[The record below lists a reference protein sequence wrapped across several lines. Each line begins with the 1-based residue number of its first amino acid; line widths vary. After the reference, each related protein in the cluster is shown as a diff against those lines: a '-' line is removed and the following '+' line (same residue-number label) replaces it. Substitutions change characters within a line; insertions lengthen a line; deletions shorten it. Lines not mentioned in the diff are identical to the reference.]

1 MVDIRNSSMDTSLP
15 ITESGVVIND
25 FDSHYGSAKRR
36 PKDSGRSKTV
46 NCRVRMLDGTD
57 AEYDVDRRAKGAT
70 LAALIA
76 DHLNLLEKD
85 YFGLTFIDN
94 DGNRSW
100 LNYEKRI
107 SKQIKGG
114 PWEFSFEVKFYP
126 PDPSQLQEDITRYQ
140 LCLQIRNDVLSGK
153 LPCSFVTYALLGS
166 YLVQSE
172 LGDYDPEEHA
182 SNYLS
187 DFRFAPNQTPEL
199 EEKVAELHRQ
209 HKGQTPAEAELHYL
223 ENAKKLAMYGVDL
236 HQAKDS
242 EGVEIMLGV
251 CASGLLVYRDRL
263 RINRFAW
270 PKILKIS
277 YKRNNFY
284 IKIRPGE
291 FEQFESTIGFKLPN
305 HRAAKRLWKVCVEH
319 HTFFRLMMPE
329 PPPKPKLLLPRFGS
343 KFRYSG
349 RTQYQTRIA
358 SSLIDRPPPHFE
370 RTMSNK
376 RFTSRSMDGGMSAL
390 GYRNRTMSESRT
402 SDNKRHTLAGPIR
415 SPIGDDFRKKDR
427 QSIHQSTFVPGFDNS
442 QEFIQQL
449 ENKKP
454 SGGIPVLPN
463 LDHFRLNQHSPELIN
478 GGNIRVS
485 PDENVRISEK
495 NQNGELEPYQKFWP
509 QDRVPNQ
516 PSTIHCEAPRPV
528 TSEKIHSNP
537 KIKFK
542 GEKMSKGNVSK
553 TTKTKSENR
562 SSHSQSN
569 GKGDKNDMNQVPKS
583 NSLASLAS
591 SEGSL
596 NEYDVETATTRSYQS
611 IPVRTPSISS
621 KGPRVI
627 TITANCSVLDEPDL
641 KEQQRSN
648 VQNQSVITQPVVSE
662 STSTFTTITT
672 TESSGMD
679 PTSPEKCIT
688 KKTSTTSEQKTKT
701 QQVSKS
707 TKIIT
712 CPIED
717 LQSAI
722 VKTESVMYNPNSK
735 PCSPQS
741 TTYVPVVETET
752 CKVFYTTDLPQSPG
766 NRSFS
771 RSSNASPSPLPL
783 DTSLLGE
790 DILNTSSVSSKTRT
804 VETITYKTEKDG
816 VIETRVEK
824 KITIH
829 SDGDPIDHDQA
840 LAEAIHEATL
850 MNPNLTVEKIEIQQ
864 QPPKQ

>member
-1 MVDIRNSSMDTSLP
+1 MFYLFACTPSSSDHPFACLLHVYVFFPSINCSNP
-15 ITESGVVIND
+15 I
-25 FDSHYGSAKRR
+25 
-36 PKDSGRSKTV
+36 
-46 NCRVRMLDGTD
+46 
-57 AEYDVDRRAKGAT
+57 
-70 LAALIA
+70 
-76 DHLNLLEKD
+76 
-85 YFGLTFIDN
+85 
-94 DGNRSW
+94 
-100 LNYEKRI
+100 
-107 SKQIKGG
+107 
-114 PWEFSFEVKFYP
+114 
-126 PDPSQLQEDITRYQ
+126 SQQ
-140 LCLQIRNDVLSGK
+140 K
-153 LPCSFVTYALLGS
+153 
-166 YLVQSE
+166 
-172 LGDYDPEEHA
+172 
-182 SNYLS
+182 
-187 DFRFAPNQTPEL
+187 
-199 EEKVAELHRQ
+199 
-209 HKGQTPAEAELHYL
+209 
-223 ENAKKLAMYGVDL
+223 
-236 HQAKDS
+236 
-242 EGVEIMLGV
+242 
-251 CASGLLVYRDRL
+251 
-263 RINRFAW
+263 
-270 PKILKIS
+270 
-277 YKRNNFY
+277 
-284 IKIRPGE
+284 
-291 FEQFESTIGFKLPN
+291 
-305 HRAAKRLWKVCVEH
+305 
-319 HTFFRLMMPE
+319 
-329 PPPKPKLLLPRFGS
+329 
-343 KFRYSG
+343 
-349 RTQYQTRIA
+349 
-358 SSLIDRPPPHFE
+358 
-370 RTMSNK
+370 
-376 RFTSRSMDGGMSAL
+376 
-390 GYRNRTMSESRT
+390 
-402 SDNKRHTLAGPIR
+402 
-415 SPIGDDFRKKDR
+415 
-427 QSIHQSTFVPGFDNS
+427 
-442 QEFIQQL
+442 
-449 ENKKP
+449 
-454 SGGIPVLPN
+454 
-463 LDHFRLNQHSPELIN
+463 
-478 GGNIRVS
+478 
-485 PDENVRISEK
+485 K

-516 PSTIHCEAPRPV
+516 PSTIHCEAPHPV
-528 TSEKIHSNP
+528 TSAKIHSNP
-537 KIKFK
+537 KIKLN
-542 GEKMSKGNVSK
+542 GEKLSKENISK
-553 TTKTKSENR
+553 PTKTKSESK
-562 SSHSQSN
+562 SSHLHSN
-569 GKGDKNDMNQVPKS
+569 GKGVKNDKNQVPKS

-596 NEYDVETATTRSYQS
+596 NEYDVETATT
-611 IPVRTPSISS
+611 P
-621 KGPRVI
+621 
-627 TITANCSVLDEPDL
+627 NCSVLDEPDP

-648 VQNQSVITQPVVSE
+648 IQNQSVVTQPVVSE

-688 KKTSTTSEQKTKT
+688 KKTSTTSEQKTI

>member
-25 FDSHYGSAKRR
+25 FDSHYGSVKRQ
-36 PKDSGRSKTV
+36 PKKGNRSKTIP
-46 NCRVRMLDGTD
+46 CRVRMLDGTD
-57 AEYDVDRRAKGAT
+57 AEYDVDRRAKGAS

-85 YFGLTFIDN
+85 YFGLTFIDT
-94 DGNRSW
+94 DGKRSW
-100 LNYEKRI
+100 LNYEKRM
-107 SKQIKGG
+107 SKQIKATSRNFKSG

-140 LCLQIRNDVLSGK
+140 LCLQIRNDVITGK

-236 HQAKDS
+236 HEAKDS

-329 PPPKPKLLLPRFGS
+329 PPPKPKLFVPRFGS

-402 SDNKRHTLAGPIR
+402 TDNKRHTLAGPIR
-415 SPIGDDFRKKDR
+415 SPIGDEFRKKDR
-427 QSIHQSTFVPGFDNS
+427 QSISQSTFVPGFDNS
-442 QEFIQQL
+442 PEFVKHVDS
-449 ENKKP
+449 KKP
-454 SGGIPVLPN
+454 AGGIAVMPPVV
-463 LDHFRLNQHSPELIN
+463 DHFRLNQQSPELTN

-485 PDENVRISEK
+485 PDDNVRISE
-495 NQNGELEPYQKFWP
+495 
-509 QDRVPNQ
+509 
-516 PSTIHCEAPRPV
+516 
-528 TSEKIHSNP
+528 
-537 KIKFK
+537 
-542 GEKMSKGNVSK
+542 
-553 TTKTKSENR
+553 
-562 SSHSQSN
+562 
-569 GKGDKNDMNQVPKS
+569 
-583 NSLASLAS
+583 
-591 SEGSL
+591 
-596 NEYDVETATTRSYQS
+596 
-611 IPVRTPSISS
+611 
-621 KGPRVI
+621 
-627 TITANCSVLDEPDL
+627 SV
-641 KEQQRSN
+641 
-648 VQNQSVITQPVVSE
+648 VTQPVVSE
-662 STSTFTTITT
+662 STFTTVTT
-672 TESSGMD
+672 TEMD
-679 PTSPEKCIT
+679 PTSPDKCVT
-688 KKTSTTSEQKTKT
+688 KKTSTTSEQKSVT
-701 QQVSKS
+701 QQISKS

-712 CPIED
+712 CPIEE
-717 LQSAI
+717 LQPAI

-771 RSSNASPSPLPL
+771 RSSNASPLPPL

-864 QPPKQ
+864 TPPKQ

>member
-1 MVDIRNSSMDTSLP
+1 MTDIRNISMDTSLP
-15 ITESGVVIND
+15 ITESGVVISD
-25 FDSHYGSAKRR
+25 FDSHYGTGKRR
-36 PKDSGRSKTV
+36 PKEINRSKTV
-46 NCRVRMLDGTD
+46 PCRVRMLDGTD
-57 AEYDVDRRAKGAT
+57 FECDINRRAKGAD
-70 LAALIA
+70 LAELLA
-76 DHLNLLEKD
+76 DSLNLLEKD
-85 YFGLTFIDN
+85 YFGLTFLDQ
-94 DGNRSW
+94 DGSRNW

-107 SKQIKGG
+107 SKQNKGG
-114 PWEFSFEVKFYP
+114 PWEFGFEVKFYP

-187 DFRFAPNQTPEL
+187 DFKFAPNQTPEL

-329 PPPKPKLLLPRFGS
+329 PPPKPKLFLPRFGS

-349 RTQYQTRIA
+349 RTQYQTRMA
-358 SSLIDRPPPHFE
+358 SAMIDRPPPHFE

-376 RFTSRSMDGGMSAL
+376 RFTSRSMDAL
-390 GYRNRTMSESRT
+390 GYRNRTCSESRT
-402 SDNKRHTLAGPIR
+402 ENKRHTLAGPPFR
-415 SPIGDDFRKKDR
+415 SPMGDDFRKKDKPPPSPTNFA
-427 QSIHQSTFVPGFDNS
+427 QPYEKSA
-442 QEFIQQL
+442 EFFQQQ
-449 ENKKP
+449 ENKRP
-454 SGGIPVLPN
+454 PGGIAVFPN
-463 LDHFRLNQHSPELIN
+463 LDQYRA
-478 GGNIRVS
+478 
-485 PDENVRISEK
+485 
-495 NQNGELEPYQKFWP
+495 
-509 QDRVPNQ
+509 NQ
-516 PSTIHCEAPRPV
+516 PSPDITL
-528 TSEKIHSNP
+528 
-537 KIKFK
+537 
-542 GEKMSKGNVSK
+542 
-553 TTKTKSENR
+553 
-562 SSHSQSN
+562 N
-569 GKGDKNDMNQVPKS
+569 GHFQP
-583 NSLASLAS
+583 
-591 SEGSL
+591 
-596 NEYDVETATTRSYQS
+596 T
-611 IPVRTPSISS
+611 
-621 KGPRVI
+621 
-627 TITANCSVLDEPDL
+627 LDENAR
-641 KEQQRSN
+641 KIAESIVN
-648 VQNQSVITQPVVSE
+648 QPVVSE
-662 STSTFTTITT
+662 STYTTVTT
-672 TESSGMD
+672 TESTPD
-679 PTSPEKCIT
+679 PTSPEKCFT
-688 KKTSTTSEQKTKT
+688 KKTSTTSEQKQVT

-712 CPIED
+712 CPVDE

-752 CKVFYTTDLPQSPG
+752 CKVFYTTELPQSPG
-766 NRSFS
+766 LNSFS
-771 RSSNASPSPLPL
+771 RSAASSPSPLPL

-864 QPPKQ
+864 QPPKA